1 MLRWKAG
8 GNQGNTFTDVEQF
21 LREANES
28 RLPDTVFMAICDGEF
43 YEGKG
48 PSGLTRLQEL
58 KDIANRRN
66 VFAISIDE
74 LDDFLVK
81 ICTKK

>member
-1 MLRWKAG
+1 
-8 GNQGNTFTDVEQF
+8 
-21 LREANES
+21 
-28 RLPDTVFMAICDGEF
+28 MAICDGEF